1 VSDVVSRHS
10 LSADSCSCLARR
22 LVRDDPSE
30 GLFRGPSGDLGET
43 DPPLFTPVSLALV
56 VLDANRGSW
65 VGVLS
70 LDPGSEL
77 EPGDLTAI
85 REIMHLAQERSRRKR
100 VQERLRETLFGIVR
114 CLSGVIDSKDPYT
127 IGHSERVAR
136 IAVRLGREMGLAG
149 SALSD
154 LYLAALLH
162 DVGKMGIR
170 DEILFKPGPLSSAEF
185 AQVRDHPV
193 AGAAVVAQ
201 VKPLAY
207 LCPVIRGH
215 HERYDGTGYPDGLK
229 GKSIPLLA
237 RIVAVADSCVA
248 MMSSRP
254 YRPALAAAR
263 IERIFTDGAGGQW
276 DPDVIRTFMSCCE
289 ELYDMFHC
297 AASVSFPG
305 DGDSMPENG
314 LPHDS

>member
-1 VSDVVSRHS
+1 M
-10 LSADSCSCLARR
+10 
-22 LVRDDPSE
+22 
-30 GLFRGPSGDLGET
+30 
-43 DPPLFTPVSLALV
+43 PLSLALV
-56 VLDANRGSW
+56 LLDADRGSW
-65 VGVLS
+65 GGVMS

-77 EPGDLTAI
+77 ETGDLKAI
-85 REIMHLAQERSRRKR
+85 RAIMNLALERSRRNR
-100 VQERLRETLFGIVR
+100 VQEHLRETLFGIVR

-127 IGHSERVAR
+127 IGHSESVAR
-136 IAVRLGREMGLAG
+136 IAIQLGREMGIAG
-149 SALSD
+149 SGLSD

-193 AGAAVVAQ
+193 AGAAIVGQ

-229 GKSIPLLA
+229 GTSIPLLA
-237 RIVAVADSCVA
+237 RIIAVADSCVA

-276 DPDVIRTFMSCCE
+276 DPDVIRTFMSCRE
-289 ELYDMFHC
+289 ELYEMFHC
-297 AASVSFPG
+297 AASVPFPG
-305 DGDSMPENG
+305 DEDSAPPNG
-314 LPHDS
+314 LPRGP